1 MEKYTIGILIGNI
14 CASHSDDLLNGLVHK
29 AKEEDVQT
37 VVFMGAHANCFDEL
51 YYYKGGNKEQKYL
64 FQYNTVFDYAN
75 LGKLD
80 LLLVVY
86 STFYLYMKETKEE
99 FFDRFSNLK
108 IPIIIVGD
116 EFGDMTS
123 VITDNGDGIRKCMR
137 HLFDE
142 HGCKKI
148 VYLGGPK
155 NNNRDAQERYQAYL
169 QMMEE
174 RGYEVT
180 ENMVEFGDYSANS
193 APLFG
198 KLLDSNPGV
207 DGVVCANDTMA
218 LSGYEEC
225 RKRGLVP
232 GVDVA
237 ITGFD
242 DIPEARFAMPPLTTI
257 EQNAYDLGFVAMEKA
272 VEMLREGRMQSA
284 KVPVYF
290 KHRAS
295 CGNENENM
303 SGIGDRIEHLSPQMR
318 KQEIAREC
326 TRNIL
331 EKSFLYKLMIM
342 EDKATYDRVY
352 RLCYHI
358 VDVYLDEED
367 DRVYDMEFIKEC
379 VDGLVNSKKLA
390 VSSLMTELTRQVA
403 NVMFMGKDE
412 ERIGALSALLLH
424 IVDYVQ
430 NKTIIDTNY
439 RYDNLQRNIWTTPF
453 ITRDMIANIDDR
465 EQLYESLMERLSFM
479 KIRSAY
485 MFLLKENKINRS
497 IQDWSCPAE
506 LQLVAKIEDGVIT
519 ENMEGEWLDARHG
532 LTDIFTFTANSNM
545 AVYSLF
551 AGKRMYGM
559 LASEMTADNITS
571 MYSVAL
577 HIGSAF
583 QFIDLMRKQRKVQS
597 ELELAMNALKS
608 KNDLL
613 NMISE
618 KDELTGL
625 YNRRGFWEK
634 AMVLAEAAKNGK
646 YVLCLYADLDHLKQ
660 INDEFGHKE
669 GDFAICQT
677 ARYLQD
683 CLRATDVIGRI
694 GGDEFAAVAIVHDSE
709 MGAEIRNR
717 IKARSEAFNA
727 ESDKPYYVE
736 VSIGYAVFTYSENLE
751 LTHMLNEADQMLYEN
766 KKARRKFA
774 RKSS

>member
-51 YYYKGGNKEQKYL
+51 YYYRGGNKEQKYL

-80 LLLVVY
+80 LLVVVY
-86 STFYLYMKETKEE
+86 STFYLYMKENKEE
-99 FFDRFSNLK
+99 FFGRFRWLS

-116 EFGDMTS
+116 EYRGLPS
-123 VITDNGDGIRKCMR
+123 VITDNGDGIRKCMQ

-142 HGCKKI
+142 HGCRKI

-155 NNNRDAQERYQAYL
+155 YNNRDAEERYQAYL
-169 QMMEE
+169 QMMAE

-180 ENMVEFGDYSANS
+180 ESMVEFGDYSANS

-198 KLLDSNPGV
+198 KLLDNNPGV

-225 RKRGLVP
+225 RKRNLIP
-232 GVDVA
+232 GVDIA

-242 DIPEARFAMPPLTTI
+242 DVPEARFATPPLTTI
-257 EQNAYDLGFVAMEKA
+257 EQNSYDLGFVAMEKA
-272 VEMLREGRMQSA
+272 VEALREGKMESA

-295 CGNENENM
+295 CGSEKEIG
-303 SGIGDRIEHLSPQMR
+303 SGLAGMIEHLSPQMQR
-318 KQEIAREC
+318 KEIAKDC
-326 TRNIL
+326 TKNIL
-331 EKSFLYKLMIM
+331 EKAFLYKLMIM
-342 EDKATYDRVY
+342 EDKATFDMVY

-358 VDVYLDEED
+358 VDVYLDDED
-367 DRVYDMEFIKEC
+367 DRIYDMEFIKEC
-379 VDGLVNSKKLA
+379 VNSLVDSRKLS
-390 VSSLMTELTRQVA
+390 VNSLMTELTRQIS
-403 NVMFMGKDE
+403 NVMFMGRDE
-412 ERIGALSALLLH
+412 ERIGVLSDLLLH
-424 IVDYVQ
+424 IMDYVQ
-430 NKTIIDTNY
+430 NKTLIDTNY

-453 ITRDMIANIDDR
+453 ITRDMIANIDDQ
-465 EQLYESLMERLSFM
+465 EQLYESLMERLCFM
-479 KIRSAY
+479 KIKSAY
-485 MFLLKENKINRS
+485 LFLLKENKINRT

-519 ENMEGEWLDARHG
+519 ENVKGEWLDVRHG
-532 LTDIFTFTANSNM
+532 LTDIFTFTSNSNM

-559 LASEMTADNITS
+559 LASEMTEDNITS

-583 QFIDLMRKQRKVQS
+583 QFIDLMRKQRKVQA

-634 AMVLAEAAKNGK
+634 AMVLAESAKEH
-646 YVLCLYADLDHLKQ
+646 YILCIYADLDHLKQ

-677 ARYLQD
+677 AKYLQD

-709 MGAEIRNR
+709 MGAEISKR
-717 IKARSEAFNA
+717 IKARSMEFND
-727 ESDKPYYVE
+727 ESEKPYYVE
-736 VSIGYAVFTYSENLE
+736 VSIGYAVFQYAESLE
-751 LTHMLNEADQMLYEN
+751 LTQMLNEADLMLYEN
-766 KKARRKFA
+766 KKARRKYA
-774 RKSS
+774 RKGK